1 MGVSLSKKK
10 GDEKKEKRQL
20 GYVIECRTKF
30 SRLKLDEV
38 YDGQ

>member
-1 MGVSLSKKK
+1 MK
-10 GDEKKEKRQL
+10 KKEKRQL